1 LGRGDTL
8 PARESARDRIHR
20 VAARLYAL
28 RGFEGTSIREIAE
41 GAGVTKPLVHY
52 HFESKERLFG
62 TLLSE
67 ALDRCRLEAAGI
79 VCREAGAGARLRAL
93 IGALVREAR
102 QSPEIVCFAL
112 QVLTMAKHLPLGF
125 DYKARGRD
133 LFDMYVRV
141 IAEGQSHGEFR
152 PEANARYAASV
163 AIGTIDFITKAVLS
177 GELDAIPVDLEEFV
191 SDMLQ
196 RGLEARAS

>member
-1 LGRGDTL
+1 MGRGVV
-8 PARESARDRIHR
+8 PQESESARDRIQR

-67 ALDRCRLEAAGI
+67 SLDRCRLKAAEIARDEG
-79 VCREAGAGARLRAL
+79 GAAAKLRAL
-93 IGALVREAR
+93 IAALVTEAR
-102 QSPEIVCFAL
+102 RAPEIVCFAL

-125 DYKARGRD
+125 DYKARGRE
-133 LFDMYVRV
+133 LFDLYVRV
-141 IAEGQSHGEFR
+141 IAEGQSRGEFH
-152 PEANARYAASV
+152 PGANARYAAAV
-163 AIGTIDFITKAVLS
+163 AIGSIDFFARAVLA
-177 GELDAIPVDLEEFV
+177 GEIDALPEDLEGFL